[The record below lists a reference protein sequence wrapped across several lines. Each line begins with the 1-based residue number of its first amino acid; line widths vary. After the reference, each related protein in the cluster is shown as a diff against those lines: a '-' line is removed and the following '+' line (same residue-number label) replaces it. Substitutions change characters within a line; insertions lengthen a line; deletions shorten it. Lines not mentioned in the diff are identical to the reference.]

1 MLGLIVV
8 QTGRQLSVNATLIT
22 LYIHFKEEG
31 GGITSGNNVLEF
43 CTSILMTVKLFFD
56 TLLI

>member
-22 LYIHFKEEG
+22 LYIHFKEG